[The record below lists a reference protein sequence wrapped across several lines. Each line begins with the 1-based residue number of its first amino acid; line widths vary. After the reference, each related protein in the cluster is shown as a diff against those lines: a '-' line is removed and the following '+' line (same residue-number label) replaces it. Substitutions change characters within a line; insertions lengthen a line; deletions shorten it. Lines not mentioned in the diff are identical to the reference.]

1 MTLNKYD
8 VLIVG
13 GGISGTAL
21 LYELARY
28 TNLGAIGLVE
38 KYDRLSQV
46 NSHSKNNSQT
56 IHCGDIETN
65 YTLEKALNV
74 KRAADMLVNYAK
86 AQSNTDEL
94 IYKFPKMVL
103 GVGKAECEKL
113 RERFKVFSPHYKMME
128 LWEADDIARVE
139 PALMEGRTE
148 DVVAIGVEDDYS
160 AVNYETLSHS
170 FVEQAQ
176 KVTDK
181 TIDVRLGESVKDIKK
196 EGDLFR
202 VQTSKGLIEARFVV
216 VSAGGH
222 SLLFA
227 QKMGY
232 GLEFSCL
239 PMGGSYY
246 FTPQFLNGKVYTVQN
261 DKLPFA
267 AIHGDPDV
275 GVPGKTRFGP
285 TAVILPMLERY
296 NIKTVPEFF
305 KVLKLDGAVF
315 KVFWDLFKVSDIRN
329 YILKNFVFEMPYF
342 NRRLFLKDV
351 RKILPSLKLEDLT
364 FAKGFGGLRPQLID
378 KKNKTLMLGE
388 AKIDTGKG
396 ITFNMTPSPGGT
408 SCLDNAYK
416 DVQIIAGFLGCEF
429 DEATF
434 KKELLGDS
442 ITESS
447 DGGSQQD
454 AIK

>member
-86 AQSNTDEL
+86 ARSNTDEL

-170 FVEQAQ
+170 FVEQA
-176 KVTDK
+176 KKITDK

-454 AIK
+454 AMK

>member
-1 MTLNKYD
+1 MALNKYD

-28 TNLGAIGLVE
+28 TDLGAIGLVE

-74 KRAADMLVNYAK
+74 KRAADMLVNYSK

-94 IYKFPKMVL
+94 IFKFPKMVL
-103 GVGKAECEKL
+103 GVGKYECDKL
-113 RERFKVFSPHYKMME
+113 RDRFKVFSPHYPMMA
-128 LWEADDIARVE
+128 LWEADEIARVE
-139 PALMEGRTE
+139 PAVMQGRTE
-148 DVVAIGVEDDYS
+148 EVVALGIEDDYS

-170 FVEQAQ
+170 FVEQSQ
-176 KVTDK
+176 RIQNKS
-181 TIDVRLGESVKDIKK
+181 IDVRLGETVEQIVK
-196 EGDLFR
+196 EGSGFR
-202 VQTSKGLIEARFVV
+202 VITNKGVIEARFIV

-232 GLEFSCL
+232 GMEFSCL

-246 FTPQFLNGKVYTVQN
+246 FTPQHLNGKVYTVQN

-296 NIKTVPEFF
+296 NIKTIPEFF
-305 KVLKLDGAVF
+305 KVLRLDGSVF
-315 KVFWDLFKVSDIRN
+315 KVFWDLFKVTDVRN

-342 NRRLFLKDV
+342 NRRLYLKDV
-351 RKILPSLKLEDLT
+351 QKILPSLKLEELT

-378 KKNKTLMLGE
+378 KKNKVLMLGE
-388 AKIDTGKG
+388 AKIDTGEG

-408 SCLDNAYK
+408 SCLDNALK
-416 DVQIIAGFLGCEF
+416 DVKIITNYLGCTF
-429 DEATF
+429 DEMRF
-434 KKELLGDS
+434 NQELLS
-442 ITESS
+442 EPVVSSSEAESS
-447 DGGSQQD
+447 
-454 AIK
+454 

>member
-28 TNLGAIGLVE
+28 TDLGAVGLVE

-65 YTLEKALNV
+65 YSLEKALNV
-74 KRAADMLVNYAK
+74 KRAADMLVNYSK
-86 AQSNTDEL
+86 AQTNTDEL

-103 GVGKAECEKL
+103 GVGKKECDKL
-113 RERFKVFSPHYKMME
+113 RERFKIFSPHYDMMQ
-128 LWEADDIARVE
+128 LWEAEDIARVE

-148 DVVAIGVEDDYS
+148 EVVALGVEGDYT

-170 FVEQAQ
+170 FVDQAQ
-176 KVTDK
+176 KVQGK
-181 TIDVRLGESVKDIKK
+181 SIEVRLGESVRDIRK

-202 VQTSKGLIEARFVV
+202 IETTKGMIEARFVV

-227 QKMGY
+227 QRMGY

-296 NIKTVPEFF
+296 NLKTVPEFF
-305 KVLKLDGAVF
+305 KVLRLDGAVF

-378 KKNKTLMLGE
+378 KKNKVLMLGE

-416 DVQIIAGFLGCEF
+416 DVKIIAQYLGCHF

-434 KKELLGDS
+434 NQEMLGHS
-442 ITESS
+442 ATEK
-447 DGGSQQD
+447 SQHD
-454 AIK
+454 AL

>member
-447 DGGSQQD
+447 GGGSQQD
-454 AIK
+454 AMK